1 MFQRSNMEKKGA
13 VLKPGSL
20 QEEDLAVEE
29 QKVLAEAKEAAKSA
43 AAGKM
48 IKHVWKS
55 TVVSSA
61 SAWQDLWAKFCIQY
75 QQRNRNTGQVI
86 KRLELQFNEKF
97 VFLEGNLSRR
107 CIFAPGLTWQW
118 WCRGTTLQ
126 LYCFR
131 VWRGWWSRYDAWM
144 PANWSKWMDFVRY
157 TFVVF
162 TLIQATDISSL
173 QSSNDA
179 Q

>member
-61 SAWQDLWAKFCIQY
+61 SAWQDLWAKSCIQY
-75 QQRNRNTGQVI
+75 QQCNRKHWISDQKAWTPVKWKI
-86 KRLELQFNEKF
+86 C
-97 VFLEGNLSRR
+97 VPRR
-107 CIFAPGLTWQW
+107 KSQPKMQI
-118 WCRGTTLQ
+118 
-126 LYCFR
+126 
-131 VWRGWWSRYDAWM
+131 WSW
-144 PANWSKWMDFVRY
+144 
-157 TFVVF
+157 
-162 TLIQATDISSL
+162 TDM
-173 QSSNDA
+173 A
-179 Q
+179 VMV